1 MGHEGTWC
9 VCVCV
14 CAEMECDM
22 PISDVTHRIILRVPF
37 FEDIVFFV
45 KPIQRCNCEDNPVCY
60 LKPMV
65 M

>member
-1 MGHEGTWC
+1 M
-9 VCVCV
+9 V

-22 PISDVTHRIILRVPF
+22 PISAVTHRIILRVPF

>member
-1 MGHEGTWC
+1 MSAHG
-9 VCVCV
+9 VCG
-14 CAEMECDM
+14 CAEMERDM
-22 PISDVTHRIILRVPF
+22 PVSAVVHRIILRIPF

-60 LKPMV
+60 LIAHGHVTV